1 MSSVIRIGI
10 VGCGNIVIGHLHG
23 FRILSEHGFDNF
35 RITALCDNSVERAQ
49 MYRKRG
55 EGPPQVLPEWIP
67 WDTSPMY
74 VSDIH
79 PDTLPGVYADWG
91 EMLRSAPIDAVLIAA
106 PIGLHH
112 QIALQSFRLGK
123 HVLSE
128 KPLAVSVRAG
138 QRMVDDAQKRGL
150 ILGVAE
156 NVRYGAGTRMQRY
169 LLDAGVLGDI
179 QMCVSAGMGGSLS
192 LGLSPD
198 AVFDGTPW
206 RHQKVLAGG
215 GLALDAG
222 VHTFHS
228 LRYLCGEVCE
238 ISAMA
243 PCIEGRRVVRDASNQ
258 AVETIESELEDTY
271 FAHLK
276 FESGAVGA
284 IISTRAGHGEPSG
297 LNAIY
302 GTKGCLK
309 GGEAILD
316 GGQRISAKGFF
327 HQEAP
332 ADLKERWFPGGLR
345 DTRALEQL
353 DFLRAIES
361 GKPMETDGQEGVRD
375 LGCAFAVLESS
386 AAKRSVEVADVLSG
400 KVSAYQLEID
410 EHYGL

>member
-1 MSSVIRIGI
+1 MSGVIRIGI
-10 VGCGNIVIGHLHG
+10 VGCGNIVTGHLHG
-23 FRILSEHGFDNF
+23 FRILSESGFDNF
-35 RITALCDNSVERAQ
+35 RITALCDQNIARAQ

-55 EGPPQVLPEWIP
+55 EGPPQTPPHWIP
-67 WDTSPMY
+67 WDTSPIF

-79 PDTLPGVYADWG
+79 QDILPDVYADWG
-91 EMLRSAPIDAVLIAA
+91 EMLRSAQVDAVLIAA

-112 QIALQSFRLGK
+112 QIALHSFRLGK

-138 QRMVDDAQKRGL
+138 QRMVDEAQRRGL

-156 NVRYGAGTRMQRY
+156 NVRYGAGARMQKY
-169 LLDAGVLGDI
+169 LLDASALGDI
-179 QMCVSAGMGGSLS
+179 QMCVSAGLGGSLS

-198 AVFDGTPW
+198 AVLDGTPW
-206 RHQKVLAGG
+206 RHRKVLAGG

-228 LRYLCGEVCE
+228 LRYLCGEVRE

-243 PCIEGRRVVRDASNQ
+243 PCIEGRRVMRDASDQ
-258 AVETIESELEDTY
+258 VVESIESEVEDTY

-276 FESGAVGA
+276 FENGAVGA

-316 GGQRISAKGFF
+316 GGQRISVQAFF
-327 HQEAP
+327 DERAP
-332 ADLKERWFPGGLR
+332 AELKERWFPCGIR
-345 DTRALEQL
+345 DSRALEQL
-353 DFLRAIES
+353 DFLRAVES
-361 GKPMETDGQEGVRD
+361 GKPMETDGQEGERD

-386 AAKRSVEVADVLSG
+386 AANRPIEVSDVLSG
-400 KVSAYQLEID
+400 KVGAYQLEIN

>member
-10 VGCGNIVIGHLHG
+10 VGCGNIVTGHLHG
-23 FRILSEHGFDNF
+23 FRILAESGFDNF
-35 RITALCDNSVERAQ
+35 RITALCDQNIERAQ
-49 MYRKRG
+49 MYRRRG
-55 EGPPQVLPEWIP
+55 EGPPQTPPKWIP
-67 WDTSPMY
+67 WDTSPIY
-74 VSDIH
+74 VSDIQDIL
-79 PDTLPGVYADWG
+79 PDVYADWG
-91 EMLRSAPIDAVLIAA
+91 EMLRSAQVDAVLIAA

-112 QIALQSFRLGK
+112 QIALESFRLGK

-128 KPLAVSVRAG
+128 KPLAVSIRAG
-138 QRMVDDAQKRGL
+138 QRMVDEAQRHGL

-156 NVRYGAGTRMQRY
+156 NVRYGVGTRMQKY

-179 QMCVSAGMGGSLS
+179 QMCVSVGMGGSLS

-206 RHQKVLAGG
+206 RHRKVLAGG

-228 LRYLCGEVCE
+228 LRYLCGEVRE

-243 PCIEGRRVVRDASNQ
+243 PRIEGHRVVRDVSDQ
-258 AVETIESELEDTY
+258 VVEAIESEVEDTF

-276 FESGAVGA
+276 FGSGAVGA
-284 IISTRAGHGEPSG
+284 IISTRAGYGEPSG
-297 LNAIY
+297 LNVIY

-316 GGQRISAKGFF
+316 GGQRISAQEFF
-327 HQEAP
+327 GERAP
-332 ADLKERWFPGGLR
+332 AGLKERWFPCELR
-345 DTRALEQL
+345 DSRALEQL
-353 DFLRAIES
+353 DFLRAVES
-361 GKPMETDGQEGVRD
+361 GRPMETDGQEGVRD

-386 AAKRSVEVADVLSG
+386 AANRPIKVADVLNG
-400 KVSAYQLEID
+400 KVSAYQLGID
-410 EHYGL
+410 EHYRL